1 MREKEVHHEEKP
13 SKLANIYKRILAWA
27 LNHKIIT
34 SSIAV
39 LLLVGSLALVPII
52 GVSFYHLKKK
62 NDHCNVQP

>member
-52 GVSFYHLKKK
+52 GVSFLPSEEEK
-62 NDHCNVQP
+62 